1 VIRREGAVLLMTKSV
16 AVPHV
21 KDNISATRTIS
32 ALFRCCPHPVAPSTR
47 DLMRV
52 TPLHQPR
59 FRQRRAPFC
68 F

>member
-1 VIRREGAVLLMTKSV
+1 VIRREGAVLLTKSV

-32 ALFRCCPHPVAPSTR
+32 ALFRCCPRPVAPPTR
-47 DLMRV
+47 DPMRV